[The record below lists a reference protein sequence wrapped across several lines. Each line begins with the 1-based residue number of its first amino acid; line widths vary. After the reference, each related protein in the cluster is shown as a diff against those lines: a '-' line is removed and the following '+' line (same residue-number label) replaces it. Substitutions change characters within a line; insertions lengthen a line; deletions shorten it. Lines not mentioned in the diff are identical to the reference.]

1 MREVF
6 NLFSTPVFKTY
17 LDYPVDK
24 IEMLCQ
30 QERLKDSKG
39 VVKSNLGGW
48 QTGNITCPDTPFSFL
63 FEIETIC
70 QEIAKNELL
79 IDKQIYLDYAWI
91 NINQKHH
98 LNQTHSHGNNVLS
111 GVLPSRIPVPTSTA
125 SPRSRHRGTLCLPV
139 IDLAPRGEDGMVASV
154 EEAESSASC
163 TSSDRPFAVLPIVSP
178 PRIPRMGLVRGKMFF
193 KNIVLH

>member
-1 MREVF
+1 MKEVL
-6 NLFSTPVFKTY
+6 NLFSAPVFKTY

-30 QERLKDSKG
+30 QELLKDSKG

-48 QTGNITCPDTPFSFL
+48 QSGNISYPDTPFSFL

-79 IDKQIYLDYAWI
+79 IDKQIYLEYAWI

-98 LNQTHSHGNNVLS
+98 LNQTHSHGNSVLS
-111 GVLPSRIPVPTSTA
+111 GVYYIKTPEGCGNINFWHPAVDLMARDWDFNFQSNFNIYNSSKWWVPAKEGMLYIFPSWLKHYVEPNTNDEERISI
-125 SPRSRHRGTLCLPV
+125 SFN
-139 IDLAPRGEDGMVASV
+139 VA
-154 EEAESSASC
+154 
-163 TSSDRPFAVLPIVSP
+163 
-178 PRIPRMGLVRGKMFF
+178 
-193 KNIVLH
+193 

>member
-48 QTGNITCPDTPFSFL
+48 QSGNITCPDTPFSFL

-111 GVLPSRIPVPTSTA
+111 GVYYIKTPEGCGNIQFWHPAVDLMSRDWDFNFQSNFNTYNTYNSSKWGLPAKEGMLYIFPSWLKHFVDPNMSDEERISI
-125 SPRSRHRGTLCLPV
+125 SFN
-139 IDLAPRGEDGMVASV
+139 VA
-154 EEAESSASC
+154 
-163 TSSDRPFAVLPIVSP
+163 
-178 PRIPRMGLVRGKMFF
+178 
-193 KNIVLH
+193 

>member
-48 QTGNITCPDTPFSFL
+48 QSGNIACPDTSFSFL

-98 LNQTHSHGNNVLS
+98 LNQTHSHANNVLS
-111 GVLPSRIPVPTSTA
+111 GVYYIKTPEGCGNIQFWHPAVDLMSRDWDFNFQSNFNTYNTYNSSKWGLPAKEGMLYIFPSWLKHFVDPNMSDEERISI
-125 SPRSRHRGTLCLPV
+125 SFN
-139 IDLAPRGEDGMVASV
+139 VA
-154 EEAESSASC
+154 
-163 TSSDRPFAVLPIVSP
+163 
-178 PRIPRMGLVRGKMFF
+178 
-193 KNIVLH
+193 